1 MIIINTI
8 PCFDKGKCDYSSR
21 ILDIGCGVGTLL
33 VRLKEF
39 GFSDLIGIDP
49 FISADIIYPNG
60 VKIWK
65 KDIYGCIGQQY
76 DCIMLHHSFEHMT
89 EPENVFSK
97 LKDMLSDKGRILIR
111 IPLCDSYAWRK
122 YGTDWWQLDAPR
134 HFYLH
139 TVKSI
144 SLLSAEFGLQIENIY
159 YNSHEY

>member
-33 VRLKEF
+33 IRLKEF

-65 KDIYGCIGQQY
+65 RIYMVVLANNMIVSCYI
-76 DCIMLHHSFEHMT
+76 
-89 EPENVFSK
+89 
-97 LKDMLSDKGRILIR
+97 IR
-111 IPLCDSYAWRK
+111 L
-122 YGTDWWQLDAPR
+122 
-134 HFYLH
+134 
-139 TVKSI
+139 
-144 SLLSAEFGLQIENIY
+144 NI
-159 YNSHEY
+159 

>member
-60 VKIWK
+60 KNLEKGYIWLYWPT
-65 KDIYGCIGQQY
+65 I
-76 DCIMLHHSFEHMT
+76 
-89 EPENVFSK
+89 
-97 LKDMLSDKGRILIR
+97 
-111 IPLCDSYAWRK
+111 
-122 YGTDWWQLDAPR
+122 
-134 HFYLH
+134 
-139 TVKSI
+139 
-144 SLLSAEFGLQIENIY
+144 
-159 YNSHEY
+159 